1 MDRDLPTSSEMVAQ
15 RQSEPGLTAG
25 RDRYID
31 FLRAFS
37 LVVVVLWHWGFTI
50 LEVSETA
57 VSPNNPIG
65 STQGLWVITWVLQV
79 MPVFF
84 FVGGFTHRLAFD
96 NYTPGTSRRF
106 LKRRIRRL
114 LGPSL
119 GLIVLWLAIGFAL
132 ELIMDPAW
140 TWSAVILVLSPLW
153 FLAVYVVLVLI
164 APIAIRAHWRW
175 GELVPVW
182 LLGLAA
188 VLDVLRF
195 SHGQGWAAWVNF
207 LVIWGLA
214 HQLGFFYDRLI
225 LAPRRT
231 AWVFLWS
238 GLFSLVAL
246 TNMGFYP
253 RSLVGVPGDRFSNMG
268 PPTLT
273 IVGLIF
279 LQIGVVLLV
288 RSSVLSRL
296 ERDERWKRWSS
307 WVTANGLPLYLFH
320 SSGMAL
326 VVVLGF
332 VVFGYRPPGEPNLEW
347 WLTRPVWIVLPFF
360 ATLPLVAGYRR
371 SLIRAPD
378 VDGSEAV
385 A

>member
-1 MDRDLPTSSEMVAQ
+1 MRPEERSPATTLARHRATGEGKAH
-15 RQSEPGLTAG
+15 

-65 STQGLWVITWVLQV
+65 STRGLWVATWVLQV

-84 FVGGFTHRLAFD
+84 FVGGYTHRLAFD

-106 LKRRIRRL
+106 LKRRMSRL
-114 LGPSL
+114 LLPSL
-119 GLIVLWLAIGFAL
+119 GLIALWISIGVGL
-132 ELIMDPAW
+132 ELAMDPAW

-153 FLAVYVVLVLI
+153 FLAVYVVLVLL

-182 LLGLAA
+182 LLGFAG

-195 SHGQGWAAWVNF
+195 THGQGWAAWVNF

-225 LAPRRT
+225 AAPRRT
-231 AWVFLWS
+231 AWVFFWS

-273 IVGLIF
+273 IVALIF
-279 LQIGVVLLV
+279 LQIGVVLLA
-288 RSSVLSRL
+288 RRTVLHRL
-296 ERDERWKRWSS
+296 QHDDRWKRGAS
-307 WVTANGLPLYLFH
+307 WVTTNSLPLYLFH
-320 SSGMAL
+320 SSGMA
-326 VVVLGF
+326 VVVGVAY

-347 WLTRPVWIVLPFF
+347 WLTRPLWIVLPFL
-360 ATLPLVAGYRR
+360 ATLPLLIGYRK
-371 SLIRAPD
+371 SVTKESRAVTD
-378 VDGSEAV
+378 ASI
-385 A
+385 

>member
-1 MDRDLPTSSEMVAQ
+1 M
-15 RQSEPGLTAG
+15 AG
-25 RDRYID
+25 GIDELVEATPATRDRYVD
-31 FLRAFS
+31 FLRAVS
-37 LVVVVLWHWGFTI
+37 ICVVVVGHWTI
-50 LEVSETA
+50 AIISWDDGIIRSTSA
-57 VSPNNPIG
+57 VGKAP
-65 STQGLWVITWVLQV
+65 GLWLATWVFQV

>member
-1 MDRDLPTSSEMVAQ
+1 METISRHESA
-15 RQSEPGLTAG
+15 AG
-25 RDRYID
+25 SRDRYID

-37 LVVVVLWHWGFTI
+37 LLVVVLWHWGFTI
-50 LEVSETA
+50 LEVSETS

-65 STQGLWVITWVLQV
+65 STRWLWVATWVLQV

-84 FVGGFTHRLAFD
+84 FVGGYTHRLAFD
-96 NYTPGTSRRF
+96 DYTPGTSRRF
-106 LKRRIRRL
+106 LRRRMRRL
-114 LGPSL
+114 LLPSL
-119 GLIVLWLAIGFAL
+119 GLIAVWIAFGLGL
-132 ELIMDPAW
+132 EATIDPEW

-182 LLGLAA
+182 LLGLAG

-195 SHGQGWAAWVNF
+195 THGQGWAAWVNF

-214 HQLGFFYDRLI
+214 HQLGFFYDRLVA
-225 LAPRRT
+225 APRRT
-231 AWVFLWS
+231 GWVFLWS

-273 IVGLIF
+273 IVALIF

-288 RSSVLSRL
+288 RTHVLDRL
-296 ERDERWKRWSS
+296 QHDDRWKRGAS
-307 WVTANGLPLYLFH
+307 WVTVNSLPLYLFH
-320 SSGMAL
+320 SSGMA
-326 VVVLGF
+326 VVVALGYLL
-332 VVFGYRPPGEPNLEW
+332 FGYRPPGRPNAEW
-347 WLTRPVWIVLPFF
+347 WLTRPLWIVLPFL
-360 ATLPLVAGYRR
+360 ATLPFLIGYRR
-371 SLIRAPD
+371 SVGVTSTETVEDA
-378 VDGSEAV
+378 AV
-385 A
+385 

>member
-1 MDRDLPTSSEMVAQ
+1 MKRHEPTAIETVVAQ
-15 RQSEPGLTAG
+15 EPAPGVG
-25 RDRYID
+25 RERDRYVD

-37 LVVVVLWHWGFTI
+37 LVVVVVWHWGFTI
-50 LEVSETA
+50 LEVSETS

-65 STQGLWVITWVLQV
+65 STRGLWVATWVLQV

-84 FVGGFTHRLAFD
+84 FVGGYTHRLAFD
-96 NYTPGTSRRF
+96 DYTPGTSRRF
-106 LKRRIRRL
+106 LKRRMRRL
-114 LGPSL
+114 LLPSL
-119 GLIVLWLAIGFAL
+119 GLIVLWLAIGLGL
-132 ELIMDPAW
+132 ELIMDPEW

-164 APIAIRAHWRW
+164 APVAIRAHWRW
-175 GELVPVW
+175 GELVLVW

-195 SHGQGWAAWVNF
+195 THGQGWAAWVNF

-225 LAPRRT
+225 AAPRRT
-231 AWVFLWS
+231 AWVFFWG

-253 RSLVGVPGDRFSNMG
+253 RSLVGVPGDQFSNMG

-279 LQIGVVLLV
+279 LQVGVVLLV
-288 RSSVLSRL
+288 RDGVLYRL
-296 ERDERWKRWSS
+296 EHDERWKRRAS

-320 SSGMAL
+320 SSGMAI
-326 VVVLGF
+326 VVALAYVT
-332 VVFGYRPPGEPNLEW
+332 VGYRPPGEPNLEW
-347 WLTRPVWIVLPFF
+347 WLTRPLWIVLPFL
-360 ATLPLVAGYRR
+360 ATLPLLFAYRR
-371 SLIRAPD
+371 GLNRPRD
-378 VDGSEAV
+378 VADSEGL
-385 A
+385 

>member
-1 MDRDLPTSSEMVAQ
+1 MTSDELSSAET
-15 RQSEPGLTAG
+15 LTQPEAEARG
-25 RDRYID
+25 HRDRYID

-37 LVVVVLWHWGFTI
+37 LVVVVMWHWGFTI
-50 LEVSETA
+50 LEVSETS

-65 STQGLWVITWVLQV
+65 STRWLWVATWVLQV

-106 LKRRIRRL
+106 LKRRMRRL
-114 LGPSL
+114 LLPSIGLIASWMAVGL
-119 GLIVLWLAIGFAL
+119 GLEAA
-132 ELIMDPAW
+132 MDPAW

-153 FLAVYVVLVLI
+153 FLAVYIVLVLV
-164 APIAIRAHWRW
+164 APLAIRAHWRW

-182 LLGLAA
+182 LLGLAG

-195 SHGQGWAAWVNF
+195 THGQGWAAWVNF

-225 LAPRRT
+225 AAPRRT
-231 AWVFLWS
+231 AWVFFWS

-273 IVGLIF
+273 IVALIF
-279 LQIGVVLLV
+279 LQIGVVLLA
-288 RSSVLSRL
+288 RRSVLDRL
-296 ERDERWKRWSS
+296 QHDERWKRGAS
-307 WVTANGLPLYLFH
+307 WITANGLPLYLFH

-326 VVVLGF
+326 VVALGY
-332 VVFGYRPPGEPNLEW
+332 VVFGYRPPGEPNAEW
-347 WLTRPVWIVLPFF
+347 WLTRPAWIVLPFL
-360 ATLPLVAGYRR
+360 ATLPLIVGYRR
-371 SLIRAPD
+371 GVARGSAEGI
-378 VDGSEAV
+378 VDDAMV
-385 A
+385 